1 MVLQK
6 RREQTC
12 TAKLATTV
20 QTFPK
25 FWQRLRLQ
33 TRYGVQEVD
42 TVPDNAPTLAVPSDL
57 LSAERHALLL
67 SGDQNAWFEFVSE
80 YENRMYGYLYRLE
93 GSSEDALDLTQEV
106 FYRAWR
112 SMHTFRPGER
122 VLPWLYQVA
131 RNTQIESH
139 RRKQHQRFSLE
150 EAREEIGF
158 EVASG
163 GRSPVQAAESEQAQD
178 RVQRALM
185 KLPEEYR
192 EAVVLR
198 FVEDLPYDEIA
209 RIQGVA
215 PGTAKS
221 RVFRAKEQLAELLAD
236 VSDIH

>member
-1 MVLQK
+1 MQS
-6 RREQTC
+6 
-12 TAKLATTV
+12 
-20 QTFPK
+20 
-25 FWQRLRLQ
+25 
-33 TRYGVQEVD
+33 VD
-42 TVPDNAPTLAVPSDL
+42 TLTDNLTPADL
-57 LSAERHALLL
+57 LTPEMHGRLAAGEEAAWHA
-67 SGDQNAWFEFVSE
+67 FVSE

-112 SMHTFRPGER
+112 SIGTFRVGER

-150 EAREEIGF
+150 EAREEVGF
-158 EVASG
+158 EVTSTA
-163 GRSPVQAAESEQAQD
+163 RSPVQAAESEQAQD

-185 KLPEEYR
+185 KLPAEYR

-209 RIQGVA
+209 RIQGIA
-215 PGTAKS
+215 TGTAKS
-221 RVFRAKEQLAELLAD
+221 RVFRAKEQLAVLLAD
-236 VSDIH
+236 IADVH

>member
-1 MVLQK
+1 MRLPSAFL
-6 RREQTC
+6 
-12 TAKLATTV
+12 TAKRLTRGGAARRYGGRDVTSEPDILTPELL
-20 QTFPK
+20 T
-25 FWQRLRLQ
+25 RLRD
-33 TRYGVQEVD
+33 GEE
-42 TVPDNAPTLAVPSDL
+42 AAW
-57 LSAERHALLL
+57 HA
-67 SGDQNAWFEFVSE
+67 FVSA
-80 YENRMYGYLYRLE
+80 YEARMYAYLYRLE
-93 GSSEDALDLTQEV
+93 GNAEDALDLTQEV

-112 SMHTFRPGER
+112 SIRTFREGER

-139 RRKQHQRFSLE
+139 RRKQLARFSLE
-150 EAREEIGF
+150 EAREDVGF
-158 EVASG
+158 EVTSAA
-163 GRSPVQAAESEQAQD
+163 RSPVQAAESADAQD

-215 PGTAKS
+215 VGTAKS

-236 VSDIH
+236 VADVH

>member
-1 MVLQK
+1 M
-6 RREQTC
+6 
-12 TAKLATTV
+12 AG
-20 QTFPK
+20 
-25 FWQRLRLQ
+25 
-33 TRYGVQEVD
+33 RYVVRSVD
-42 TVPDNAPTLAVPSDL
+42 TLADITTPADL
-57 LSAERHALLL
+57 LTPEQHGRLVV
-67 SGDQNAWFEFVSE
+67 GDEAAWHEFITD

-93 GSSEDALDLTQEV
+93 GNSDDALDLTQEV

-112 SMHTFRPGER
+112 SIGTFRPGER

-150 EAREEIGF
+150 EAREEVGF
-158 EVASG
+158 EVTSNA
-163 GRSPVQAAESEQAQD
+163 RTPVQAAESEQAQD

-198 FVEDLPYDEIA
+198 FVEDLPYEEIA
-209 RIQGVA
+209 RLQGVA
-215 PGTAKS
+215 TGTAKS

-236 VSDIH
+236 VADIN

>member
-1 MVLQK
+1 M
-6 RREQTC
+6 EIQT
-12 TAKLATTV
+12 
-20 QTFPK
+20 
-25 FWQRLRLQ
+25 
-33 TRYGVQEVD
+33 
-42 TVPDNAPTLAVPSDL
+42 DNVTPADL
-57 LSAERHALLL
+57 LNEDRHARLLA
-67 SGDQNAWFEFVSE
+67 GDEAAWHAFVTE
-80 YENRMYGYLYRLE
+80 YEQRMYGYLYRLE
-93 GSSEDALDLTQEV
+93 GNSEEALDLTQEV

-112 SMHTFRPGER
+112 SMNTFRAGER

-158 EVASG
+158 EVTSP

-236 VSDIH
+236 VADVH

>member
-1 MVLQK
+1 M
-6 RREQTC
+6 EIQT
-12 TAKLATTV
+12 
-20 QTFPK
+20 
-25 FWQRLRLQ
+25 
-33 TRYGVQEVD
+33 
-42 TVPDNAPTLAVPSDL
+42 DNAPSATPTDL
-57 LSAERHALLL
+57 LTEDMHAKLL
-67 SGDQNAWFEFVSE
+67 SGDEAAWHAFITE

-93 GSSEDALDLTQEV
+93 GNSEDALDLTQEV

-112 SMHTFRPGER
+112 SMNTFRAGER

-158 EVASG
+158 EVTSQ

-192 EAVVLR
+192 EAIVLR
-198 FVEDLPYDEIA
+198 FVEDFPYDEIA

-221 RVFRAKEQLAELLAD
+221 RVYRAKEQLAELLAD
-236 VSDIH
+236 VADVH

>member
-1 MVLQK
+1 MD
-6 RREQTC
+6 
-12 TAKLATTV
+12 TAT
-20 QTFPK
+20 
-25 FWQRLRLQ
+25 
-33 TRYGVQEVD
+33 
-42 TVPDNAPTLAVPSDL
+42 DNATPADILDAQ
-57 LSAERHALLL
+57 RHARLL
-67 SGDQNAWFEFVSE
+67 SGDETAWFEFVSE
-80 YENRMYGYLYRLE
+80 YEGRMYGYLYRLE
-93 GSSEDALDLTQEV
+93 GNSEDALDLTQEV

-112 SMHTFRPGER
+112 SMNTFRPGER
-122 VLPWLYQVA
+122 ILPWLYQVA

-150 EAREEIGF
+150 EAREEVGF
-158 EVASG
+158 EVTSQA
-163 GRSPVQAAESEQAQD
+163 RSPVQAAESEMAQD

-236 VSDIH
+236 VADVH

>member
-1 MVLQK
+1 MLS
-6 RREQTC
+6 
-12 TAKLATTV
+12 
-20 QTFPK
+20 
-25 FWQRLRLQ
+25 
-33 TRYGVQEVD
+33 VD
-42 TVPDNAPTLAVPSDL
+42 TLTDITTPTDL
-57 LSAERHALLL
+57 LTPEMHGRLVV
-67 SGDQNAWFEFVSE
+67 GDEAAWHEFITE

-93 GSSEDALDLTQEV
+93 GNSDDALDLTQEV

-112 SMHTFRPGER
+112 SIGTFRPGER

-150 EAREEIGF
+150 EAREEVGF
-158 EVASG
+158 EVTSNA
-163 GRSPVQAAESEQAQD
+163 RTPVQAAESEQAQD

-198 FVEDLPYDEIA
+198 FVEDLPYEEIA
-209 RIQGVA
+209 RLQGVA
-215 PGTAKS
+215 TGTAKS

-236 VSDIH
+236 VADVN